1 MVAGIDRTVTRR
13 PVEKAPP
20 TLELVLK
27 RNSVERIKREKD
39 PLGMLGEL
47 PALIAAGYEQVPE
60 EDLVRL
66 KWWGLYHDKPKIGTF
81 MLRIKLP
88 AGRVT
93 PAQLEA
99 IGELSLRYGKG
110 SGELSTRQTIQ
121 LHYLELASLPEVEAA
136 PADLRSPARL
146 LRRHRPGRAR
156 MTVHLVGAGP
166 GDPCL
171 ITARGLELV
180 RSCDVLVHDRLVAA
194 ELVAE
199 APSGALVLC
208 RDGLDQAAVTE
219 LLVDS
224 GQLGLDVVRL
234 KGGDPFVFG
243 RGGEEALALQAA
255 GIACE
260 IVPGVSSIAAVP
272 AAAGI
277 PVTHRGISDHV
288 TIASC
293 QGADGGDADYA
304 RLAAIGGTLV
314 LFMGLG
320 RVERVVDG
328 LLAAGM
334 PPETPAAAISRGT
347 LPDQEV
353 VRTTL
358 QQLAGAASGLA
369 GPALIVVGDVAALD
383 VASDLQTERLGGA
396 EVAEPERAARHRALA
411 AEPA

>member
-1 MVAGIDRTVTRR
+1 VVAGIDRTVTRR

-47 PALIAAGYEQVPE
+47 PALIAAGYERVPE

-99 IGELSLRYGKG
+99 IGELSSQYGKG

-121 LHYLELASLPEVEAA
+121 LHYLELASLPEVF
-136 PADLRSPARL
+136 RRL
-146 LRRHRPGRAR
+146 DEVGLT
-156 MTVHLVGAGP
+156 TV
-166 GDPCL
+166 D
-171 ITARGLELV
+171 
-180 RSCDVLVHDRLVAA
+180 
-194 ELVAE
+194 
-199 APSGALVLC
+199 
-208 RDGLDQAAVTE
+208 
-219 LLVDS
+219 
-224 GQLGLDVVRL
+224 
-234 KGGDPFVFG
+234 
-243 RGGEEALALQAA
+243 
-255 GIACE
+255 
-260 IVPGVSSIAAVP
+260 
-272 AAAGI
+272 
-277 PVTHRGISDHV
+277 HRGISDHV

-304 RLAAIGGTLV
+304 RLAAMGGTLV

-328 LLAAGM
+328 MLAAGM
-334 PPETPAAAISRGT
+334 QPETPVAAISRGT